1 MLVVRNVLVGLATI
15 LLAVFGDIVI
25 NSWPSHREKQSVRLI
40 CEVHVVHVGK
50 QVRSRTC
57 SGRVVELRPVV
68 MSFGRIRFIDPLD
81 RECETSISQSTCT
94 SSFTK
99 IYLDFLILILKK
111 IDTF

>member
-25 NSWPSHREKQSVRLI
+25 NSWP
-40 CEVHVVHVGK
+40 VGK

-99 IYLDFLILILKK
+99 TYLDFLILILKK